1 MEYCESNDLGFHLAR
16 NVAFSEEQ
24 ARFYTAELILA
35 VDYLHKKDIVY
46 RDLKPENVLLDADRH
61 IKLADFGLSK
71 AGIKDDQNAS
81 SFCGSPAYLA
91 PELLNNKGSGK
102 AADIYGIGAVLY
114 EMVTSMPPYY
124 DDDIPTMYK

>member
-1 MEYCESNDLGFHLAR
+1 
-16 NVAFSEEQ
+16 
-24 ARFYTAELILA
+24 
-35 VDYLHKKDIVY
+35 
-46 RDLKPENVLLDADRH
+46 
-61 IKLADFGLSK
+61 
-71 AGIKDDQNAS
+71 
-81 SFCGSPAYLA
+81 LA

>member
-1 MEYCESNDLGFHLAR
+1 M
-16 NVAFSEEQ
+16 
-24 ARFYTAELILA
+24 
-35 VDYLHKKDIVY
+35 
-46 RDLKPENVLLDADRH
+46 H

-71 AGIKDDQNAS
+71 AGIKDDQNAT